1 MTSPYVTTAIL
12 DTIRGAGF
20 HVGWTSTVDVRTG
33 ELRRIVNAV
42 DARTGESFTVSAPE
56 EYEAIIE
63 LARQVGIELEDG

>member
-33 ELRRIVNAV
+33 E
-42 DARTGESFTVSAPE
+42 SFTV
-56 EYEAIIE
+56 IG
-63 LARQVGIELEDG
+63 RQHVQVL